1 MGKEDLRLVQPML
14 KALKSGCETEIAGYE
29 DIVSLDMQD
38 YILNKLPVI
47 DMRARLQDK
56 KKNGTRAFKKNQLK

>member
-14 KALKSGCETEIAGYE
+14 KALKSGYETEIAGYE

-38 YILNKLPVI
+38 Y
-47 DMRARLQDK
+47 
-56 KKNGTRAFKKNQLK
+56 F

>member
-1 MGKEDLRLVQPML
+1 ML

-47 DMRARLQDK
+47 DMKARLQDK
-56 KKNGTRAFKKNQLK
+56 KKMAQERLKKNQLK